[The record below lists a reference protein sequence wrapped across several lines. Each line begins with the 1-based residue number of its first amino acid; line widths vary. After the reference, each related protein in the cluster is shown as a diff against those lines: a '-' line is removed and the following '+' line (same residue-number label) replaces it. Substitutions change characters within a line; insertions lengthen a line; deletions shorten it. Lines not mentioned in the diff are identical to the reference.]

1 MKQFEFPIKV
11 HSTFLSET
19 VDCVCMQTMVSDSVH
34 KLLNGFKVYEQ
45 GVEQFFKFTMP
56 ALACLIMVS
65 GWDTCGWQT

>member
-1 MKQFEFPIKV
+1 
-11 HSTFLSET
+11 
-19 VDCVCMQTMVSDSVH
+19 MQTMVSDSVH